1 MIRVG
6 HVAAVSFS
14 YFLRSNT
21 DILQLGNLYRYLH
34 RWPFFLHMNIDS
46 EADSLLY
53 DNCK

>member
-14 YFLRSNT
+14 YLLRSNT
-21 DILQLGNLYRYLH
+21 DILQLGNLYGYLH
-34 RWPFFLHMNIDS
+34 CWPFFPHMIIDS
-46 EADSLLY
+46 EADSLLH